1 MNRDFLHALCIF
13 EASRKFSRANTL
25 NLHNIF
31 GPTCIATCLD
41 DDVYPTWGF
50 FHFFMTYSYNVCCVY
65 LWILTEN
72 RHACVGFQAVSGDA
86 R

>member
-1 MNRDFLHALCIF
+1 MDRVKAKQSSVLALCIF
-13 EASRKFSRANTL
+13 VASRKFRRANTL

-50 FHFFMTYSYNVCCVY
+50 FHFILAISLHNFHIDDRIISYD
-65 LWILTEN
+65 LFI
-72 RHACVGFQAVSGDA
+72 
-86 R
+86 